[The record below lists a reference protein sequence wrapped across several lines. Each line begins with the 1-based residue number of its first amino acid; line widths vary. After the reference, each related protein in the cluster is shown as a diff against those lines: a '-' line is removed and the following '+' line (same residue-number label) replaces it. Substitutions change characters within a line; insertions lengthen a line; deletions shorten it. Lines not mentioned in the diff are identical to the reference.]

1 MEQLDQIVR
10 IIALS
15 MGAAWASGINLYAAI
30 LTLGLLGATGQM
42 TLPPDLQ
49 ILSAPVVMVA
59 AAVMFCIE
67 FFADKT
73 PGLDTGWDAI
83 HSFIRIPGGALLAA
97 GAVGDV
103 NPAVMLAAGILGGG
117 LAAGTHAA
125 KAGSR
130 VLINTSPEP
139 FTNWLASFGE
149 DIAVIAG
156 LWAALVHPWFFLVC
170 LVIFVVLLA
179 WLLPKLWRGI
189 KVVFGKL
196 ASLFR
201 RSRGPAVP
209 AETGEDPLVS
219 DRP

>member
-1 MEQLDQIVR
+1 MEQLNQIAGIV
-10 IIALS
+10 ALS
-15 MGAAWASGINLYAAI
+15 MGTAWASGINLYAAI

-42 TLPPDLQ
+42 ALPPNLAIVTQ
-49 ILSAPVVMVA
+49 PIVILA
-59 AAVMFCIE
+59 AGVMFCIE
-67 FFADKT
+67 FFADKV
-73 PGLDTGWDAI
+73 PGVDTGWDTI

-97 GAVGDV
+97 AAVGDV

-139 FTNWLASFGE
+139 FSNWLASIGE
-149 DIAVIAG
+149 DLAVITG
-156 LWAALVHPWFFLVC
+156 VWVALAHPWLFLGFMV
-170 LVIFVVLLA
+170 VFVFLLI

-189 KVVFGKL
+189 KAVFAKI

-201 RSRGPAVP
+201 RTDRPETAVK
-209 AETGEDPLVS
+209 ALENREAS
-219 DRP
+219 DRG